1 MRGSRDAAACKID
14 SPAWEPMSMA
24 LPRHAFTPMYRSC
37 RRETTLRTFASA
49 TRFLATALLAAGA
62 SLAAHGEPVAP
73 RVDFLDSPA
82 VVGLG
87 RWQYDPLFPLLPAP
101 HAPAVSRFASRFA
114 ALDVPVRGQA
124 MQLRAAAANNT
135 IEQPLES
142 ANERLRRLHGFTD
155 VSLGAQ
161 WRVRGGD
168 AGWLPHVAWLADVE
182 TTGSPAF
189 RDRTVRPSLRATAQW
204 ELPRQW
210 SLGAMPGVYRDR
222 GDDGRHYAAG
232 VLAVTLGK
240 SWTPRLQTFVELAG
254 QRLSR
259 AQPDASLLN
268 VDTGLAFAAS
278 RTLHVDAVVS
288 RSLSGSASQQL
299 RGGLSVSSRF

>member
-1 MRGSRDAAACKID
+1 MR
-14 SPAWEPMSMA
+14 A
-24 LPRHAFTPMYRSC
+24 LAII
-37 RRETTLRTFASA
+37 A
-49 TRFLATALLAAGA
+49 RFLAAALLAAGA
-62 SLAAHGEPVAP
+62 CVSAHGEPVAP
-73 RVDFLDSPA
+73 HVDFLDSPA

-87 RWQYDPLFPLLPAP
+87 RWQYDPMFPLLPEL

-114 ALDVPVRGQA
+114 ALDVPVHGQA
-124 MQLRAAAANNT
+124 MQLRAAAGNAA

-142 ANERLRRLHGFTD
+142 ANDRLRRLHGFTD

-189 RDRTVRPSLRATAQW
+189 RDRNVRPSLRATAQW
-204 ELPRQW
+204 ELPQQL
-210 SLGAMPGVYRDR
+210 SLGVMPGVYRDR
-222 GDDGRHYAAG
+222 GDDGKHFAAG

-240 SWTPRLQTFVELAG
+240 SWTPRLQSFVELAG
-254 QRLSR
+254 QCLSH
-259 AQPDASLLN
+259 AQSDASLLN
-268 VDTGLAFAAS
+268 VDTGLAFTAS
-278 RTLHVDAVVS
+278 RTLQVDMVVS
-288 RSLSGSASQQL
+288 RSLSGSASQQV

>member
-1 MRGSRDAAACKID
+1 LR
-14 SPAWEPMSMA
+14 A
-24 LPRHAFTPMYRSC
+24 L
-37 RRETTLRTFASA
+37 ASA
-49 TRFLATALLAAGA
+49 TRFLATALLAVGA
-62 SLAAHGEPVAP
+62 CMAAHAEPVAP

-87 RWQYDPLFPLLPAP
+87 RWQYDPLFPLLPQP

-135 IEQPLES
+135 IERPLES
-142 ANERLRRLHGFTD
+142 ANERLRRLRGFTD

-189 RDRTVRPSLRATAQW
+189 RDRIVRPSLRATAQW

-210 SLGAMPGVYRDR
+210 SLGVMPGVYRDR

-240 SWTPRLQTFVELAG
+240 SWTPRLQSFVELAG

-259 AQPDASLLN
+259 PQPDVSLMN
-268 VDTGLAFAAS
+268 VDTGLVFAAS
-278 RTLHVDAVVS
+278 RTLHVDVVMS

>member
-1 MRGSRDAAACKID
+1 VRA
-14 SPAWEPMSMA
+14 
-24 LPRHAFTPMYRSC
+24 
-37 RRETTLRTFASA
+37 FASIARSFAA
-49 TRFLATALLAAGA
+49 TLPAAVA
-62 SLAAHGEPVAP
+62 CVAAHGESAP
-73 RVDFLDSPA
+73 THVDFLDSPA

-87 RWQYDPLFPLLPAP
+87 RWQYDPASPLLPQL
-101 HAPAVSRFASRFA
+101 HASPVRRAASRFA

-124 MQLRAAAANNT
+124 MQLRAAAADDP

-142 ANERLRRLHGFTD
+142 ANDRLRRLRGFTD

-189 RDRTVRPSLRATAQW
+189 RDRNVRPSLRATAQW
-204 ELPRQW
+204 ELPGQL
-210 SLGAMPGVYRDR
+210 SLGVMPGVYRDR
-222 GDDGRHYAAG
+222 GDGGKHYAAG
-232 VLAVTLGK
+232 VLAVTLGRA
-240 SWTPRLQTFVELAG
+240 WTPRLQGFVELAG
-254 QRLSR
+254 QCVSR

-278 RTLHVDAVVS
+278 RTLHLDVVVS
-288 RSLSGSASQQL
+288 RSLSGSVSQQL